1 MTEQLNAAAAI
12 ARSVCVPVLVDGH
25 TGFGD
30 SIHLMRAVRECE
42 GTGSAAIQI
51 EDQVFPKRAHYHR
64 NVKHTIPIDEMVAKI
79 RHAIEARKDAD
90 FIIIA
95 RTDAHDAVGGSL
107 EETIARMKA
116 YRDAG
121 ADILLP
127 FPSPGDNPHDYD
139 MRAARAV
146 REAVP
151 DIPMV
156 WLAGESG
163 SEAEPSLAEIR
174 QAGYQIVLYPFS
186 FMLAAYS
193 GMARLSRQLRRDGK
207 AIIPDSSTIQHKI
220 QDLIGLEAMFR
231 IEEATTESS
240 AGS

>member
-1 MTEQLNAAAAI
+1 
-12 ARSVCVPVLVDGH
+12 
-25 TGFGD
+25 
-30 SIHLMRAVRECE
+30 
-42 GTGSAAIQI
+42 
-51 EDQVFPKRAHYHR
+51 
-64 NVKHTIPIDEMVAKI
+64 MVAKI